1 MLLFLDP
8 HLSSAKRQQR
18 TQAFT
23 SNMAHASLE
32 RKLVAAQTTKMELET
47 KLREKDMLIEK
58 LERDRRWFSDR
69 EQEEREEK
77 EREWTEHEEQT
88 VGILFF
94 AT

>member
-1 MLLFLDP
+1 
-8 HLSSAKRQQR
+8 
-18 TQAFT
+18 
-23 SNMAHASLE
+23 MAHASLE